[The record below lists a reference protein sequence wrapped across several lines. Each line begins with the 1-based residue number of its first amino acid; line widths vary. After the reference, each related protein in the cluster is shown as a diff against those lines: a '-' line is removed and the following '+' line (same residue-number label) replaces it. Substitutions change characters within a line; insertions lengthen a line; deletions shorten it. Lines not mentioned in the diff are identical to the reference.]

1 MILASVYVGFLLA
14 FGVICLM
21 MQRLGAGIFNMI
33 WAVVIFICRDQ
44 LFQENF
50 AQTLFLLTIMIV
62 MVNVGAFIGGANVRF
77 SFTFKKTTEDRVEF
91 YPKAI
96 TLLLIIATIIFM
108 YYAILTFV
116 KFGLNLEL
124 IRGSNNSDSSE
135 RVFSSVFDTIM
146 FYGIGMP
153 IVYVG
158 SLVCAYN
165 FSQGVH
171 TPKNIYW
178 LLAVSSILYV
188 VTAGGRSLFLRVALF
203 FAAAMLWRLK
213 TARGITLKWLKYL
226 MFGIAA
232 LLIIMEIVTSA
243 RNSTNISF
251 FDQALAYIRGSVS
264 HMQYQLELMPND
276 DYYYGYITYGG
287 FFYYPAKLLSEFFGE
302 RILTSNEIMAFLQA
316 YKYIQVGERITY
328 FNALVPNAFYYYYDS
343 GYIGVVVFSAVLGFS
358 LSRSELAHKWPSF
371 GKFVIWATAIYAIV
385 YAPMDAV
392 LWTFR
397 YPTALIYCF
406 ALRNVIYRRI
416 GEC

>member
-1 MILASVYVGFLLA
+1 MVLAYVYVAFLLA
-14 FGVICLM
+14 FGIVCLM
-21 MQRLGAGIFNMI
+21 MQRLGVGIFNMV
-33 WAVVIFICRDQ
+33 WAVVIFICRGQ
-44 LFQENF
+44 LFQANF

-62 MVNVGAFIGGANVRF
+62 MVNVGAFIGGANIRF
-77 SFTFKKTTEDRVEF
+77 SFPLKKTTEDRTVF
-91 YPKAI
+91 YPKVI
-96 TLLLIIATIIFM
+96 TALLIIATIIFI

-124 IRGSNNSDSSE
+124 IRGSNNSDSTE

-153 IVYVG
+153 IVYLSG
-158 SLVCAYN
+158 LVCAYN
-165 FSQGVH
+165 FSQGIH

-226 MFGIAA
+226 LFGIVA

-251 FDQALAYIRGSVS
+251 FNQALAYIRGSVS

-276 DYYYGYITYGG
+276 DYYYGYVTYGG
-287 FFYYPAKLLSEFFGE
+287 FFYYPAKLLSEFFGG
-302 RILTSNEIMAFLQA
+302 RIITSNEIMAFLQT

-343 GYIGVVVFSAVLGFS
+343 GYAGVIVFSAILGFS
-358 LSRSELAHKWPSF
+358 LSRGELAHKWPSF
-371 GKFVIWATAIYAIV
+371 GKFVIWATAIYAII
-385 YAPMDAV
+385 YSPMDAV
-392 LWTFR
+392 LWAFR

-406 ALRNVIYRRI
+406 ALRNIIYRRT
-416 GEC
+416 GE